1 MFLTFIDII
10 IFPFSHIKLFLLISP
25 IDFSQ
30 ASIVVKGTFIV
41 KDRGTYLYTYDFT
54 LSKKTWGSSS
64 NVGLLGGEAISVEKR
79 REAWKNNN
87 ITFTNLDISSI
98 EVFGICPSLQLQELN
113 RREKANEIIRDADDL
128 FSQGRYEEVK
138 AKYQE
143 ASNYPNTKQYASQK
157 LNEINKKTENTAN
170 NSNQTNQG
178 NFNNYK
184 STSNTNNCPN
194 NNNSNSNQQYNN
206 QTYNNV
212 NYGLVIK

>member
-1 MFLTFIDII
+1 M
-10 IFPFSHIKLFLLISP
+10 
-25 IDFSQ
+25 
-30 ASIVVKGTFIV
+30 
-41 KDRGTYLYTYDFT
+41 
-54 LSKKTWGSSS
+54 
-64 NVGLLGGEAISVEKR
+64 LGGEAISVEKR

-87 ITFTNLDISSI
+87 ITFTNLDIFSI
-98 EVFGICPSLQLQELN
+98 EVFGICPSLQLQELK

-184 STSNTNNCPN
+184 STSNANNCPN

-206 QTYNNV
+206 QTYNNNQYNNTANNNAYYQQQQQQEQKRKAEEERQALQRQLEEVKKKREIELNEATTKFAGDLV
-212 NYGLVIK
+212 NFTSSIGEYK